1 MKSRPVRYV
10 MSEALEKILTTLAT
24 QPVDDVEIQVDSAL
38 VLNPAE
44 KALPFYPNH
53 PELVRVLNT

>member
-1 MKSRPVRYV
+1 
-10 MSEALEKILTTLAT
+10 MSEALETTLTILAT